1 MTNAEFIRVHPCL
14 SVFVRAYP
22 CLSLFV
28 RVCPCPS
35 VVLIA
40 FSVVAGCS
48 AGSPSSANGVTQ
60 PTTPASPVRVLMLT
74 ATRGFRHD
82 SIPVAK
88 EVMTGLAASRG
99 TFTVTTTE
107 DVSSI
112 TAGMLSSF
120 DVIFFALTTGELEF
134 SAVQKSAIVEFVSQG
149 KGFLGVHSAT
159 DTLYEWPDYGRL
171 VGAYFKEHPWVQDA
185 TVLVEDRDHPSTRA
199 LGASFRLNEEY
210 YTFRDNPRAQVHVL
224 LSLDAASVGTTG
236 DYPLAWSQTIGQGR
250 SFYTALGHFDATRL
264 DARFQ
269 EHLRGAI
276 RWVGKRE

>member
-1 MTNAEFIRVHPCL
+1 MPGIRRVIL
-14 SVFVRAYP
+14 ILVFAAGCGGTDATP
-22 CLSLFV
+22 PAGSGS
-28 RVCPCPS
+28 PGPSPGPS
-35 VVLIA
+35 VAPL
-40 FSVVAGCS
+40 
-48 AGSPSSANGVTQ
+48 
-60 PTTPASPVRVLMLT
+60 RVLVLT
-74 ATRGFRHD
+74 ATAGFRHG
-82 SIPVAK
+82 SIETARQ
-88 EVMTGLAASRG
+88 TLSSLAARTG
-99 TFTVTTTE
+99 EFTVTATE
-107 DVSSI
+107 DFSQV
-112 TAGMLSSF
+112 TAARLQTV
-120 DVIFFALTTGELEF
+120 DVLMFVLTSGELAF
-134 SAVQKSAIVEFVSQG
+134 DDSQKAAIIGFVQNG
-149 KGFLGVHSAT
+149 GGFIGAHSAT
-159 DTLYEWPDYGRL
+159 DTLYGWPDYGRL

-250 SFYTALGHFDATRL
+250 SFYTALGHFDATWS